1 MENNM
6 KKIFALILALSLLVF
21 VVACDDDNVSGDVE
35 IDVSGGGFFDDPVDT
50 ADTDAVDT
58 GASTGDA
65 ADTDSDTEDTADT
78 EAAE

>member
-1 MENNM
+1 M
-6 KKIFALILALSLLVF
+6 KRIFALILALSLLVF
-21 VVACDDDNVSGDVE
+21 VVACDDENVGSDVE

-50 ADTDAVDT
+50 TDSDAVDT
-58 GASTGDA
+58 SASTGDA

>member
-1 MENNM
+1 M
-6 KKIFALILALSLLVF
+6 KRIFALILALSLLVF
-21 VVACDDDNVSGDVE
+21 VVACDDDNVGGDVE

-65 ADTDSDTEDTADT
+65 ADTDSDTEDTSGT

>member
-1 MENNM
+1 M

-21 VVACDDDNVSGDVE
+21 VVACDDDNASGDVE

-50 ADTDAVDT
+50 TDSDAIDTA
-58 GASTGDA
+58 ASTTDTT
-65 ADTDSDTEDTADT
+65 DTDSDTEDTADT

>member
-1 MENNM
+1 M

-21 VVACDDDNVSGDVE
+21 VVACDDDNVGGDVE

-50 ADTDAVDT
+50 ADTTAADT
-58 GASTGDA
+58 

>member
-1 MENNM
+1 M
-6 KKIFALILALSLLVF
+6 KKIFALILTVALLVF
-21 VVACDDDNVSGDVE
+21 VVACDDDNVGGVE

-65 ADTDSDTEDTADT
+65 AETDSDTEGTADT

>member
-6 KKIFALILALSLLVF
+6 KKIFALILTVALLVF
-21 VVACDDDNVSGDVE
+21 MVACDDDNVGGVE

-50 ADTDAVDT
+50 TDSDAADTA
-58 GASTGDA
+58 ASTDDT
-65 ADTDSDTEDTADT
+65 ADTDSDTEDASDT